1 MKGKKLAQLIGSL
14 CVVVC
19 VVLGIFLALNLG
31 EDDGIFSKDEKKPN
45 TEAQNILAKDIDRN
59 YPATVREVVRLYARI
74 SKCYHNEAI
83 SEEEFQ
89 NLVEMQR
96 KLFDE
101 EFLNNNP
108 LDTFA
113 NNLAAEIDAAKARE
127 YQMVTWWVQKQ
138 SSVLNWQDGENN
150 FSSIIACFTMNEK
163 GKGYT
168 RTFEEFLLRED
179 EKGRWKIVGW
189 RLTDPV
195 EIED

>member
-1 MKGKKLAQLIGSL
+1 MKGKKLAQLIGVL
-14 CVVVC
+14 CVGVC
-19 VVLGIFLALNLG
+19 VVLGVFLALNLG
-31 EDDGIFSKDEKKPN
+31 DDDGIFSKDEKKPN
-45 TEAQNILAKDIDRN
+45 TEAQNILAKDVDRN
-59 YPATVREVVRLYARI
+59 YPATVREVVRLYSRI
-74 SKCYHNEAI
+74 SKCYYNETI

-89 NLVEMQR
+89 GLVEIQR
-96 KLFDE
+96 TLFDE
-101 EFLNNNP
+101 EFLENNP

-113 NNLAAEIDAAKARE
+113 NNLQAEIDGAKARE
-127 YQMVTWWVQKQ
+127 YQIVTWWVQKQ
-138 SSVLNWQDGENN
+138 SSVKNWKDGENN
-150 FSSIIACFTMNEK
+150 FSSIIACYTMNEK